1 MKQPLVG
8 GLEQEIYFSIYIGN
22 NHPNWLIFFRG
33 VETTNQTTVPS
44 TCFPT
49 RGSNHLIDSLICGW
63 IAWEKRSSRYCGSWF
78 SFLWAGKSFWNPGS
92 PVNPHACHAQPF
104 LPMGMSNEK
113 TKVVMVYYWAYLMIS
128 PWYRSYMDDIY
139 WYCGWFQNPAPP
151 WMFKTPL
158 NNWINHLL
166 YHLVKDFAGPST
178 VCIGLKFPVES
189 HGRSL
194 NNLPCA
200 QRALQVFAWLRD
212 HMGVTCELFASP
224 LWGLP
229 KGDLFIPNAP

>member
-1 MKQPLVG
+1 MALFFHILGIITPT
-8 GLEQEIYFSIYIGN
+8 F
-22 NHPNWLIFFRG
+22 IFFRG

-44 TCFPT
+44 RCFPT
-49 RGSNHLIDSLICGW
+49 SGSNHLIDSLICGW
-63 IAWEKRSSRYCGSWF
+63 IAWQKKKQSLLRVLIF
-78 SFLWAGKSFWNPGS
+78 FPLVLWAGKSFWNPGS

-128 PWYRSYMDDIY
+128 PWYPHDIDY
-139 WYCGWFQNPAPP
+139 IWMIYILILWMVSKNPAPP
-151 WMFKTPL
+151 WMLKTPL
-158 NNWINHLL
+158 NNWINHLM

-189 HGRSL
+189 HGLSRGAL
-194 NNLPCA
+194 
-200 QRALQVFAWLRD
+200 ALQVFAWLRD

-229 KGDLFIPNAP
+229 KGRSIHPMSHSLNAP

>member
-1 MKQPLVG
+1 MFKDFYMSEVLPLVRWEYARRRAGVSGGTLWSLQRIDGWAQILQRSTEFHGNEMKQPLVG
-8 GLEQEIYFSIYIGN
+8 GLEQEIYFSIYIYIGK

-44 TCFPT
+44 RCFPT

-113 TKVVMVYYWAYLMIS
+113 TKVVMVYYWAYLRNTFAHCCCYAVIPVFLLSKAML
-128 PWYRSYMDDIY
+128 DDVRY
-139 WYCGWFQNPAPP
+139 
-151 WMFKTPL
+151 
-158 NNWINHLL
+158 L
-166 YHLVKDFAGPST
+166 YKS
-178 VCIGLKFPVES
+178 
-189 HGRSL
+189 
-194 NNLPCA
+194 
-200 QRALQVFAWLRD
+200 
-212 HMGVTCELFASP
+212 
-224 LWGLP
+224 
-229 KGDLFIPNAP
+229 